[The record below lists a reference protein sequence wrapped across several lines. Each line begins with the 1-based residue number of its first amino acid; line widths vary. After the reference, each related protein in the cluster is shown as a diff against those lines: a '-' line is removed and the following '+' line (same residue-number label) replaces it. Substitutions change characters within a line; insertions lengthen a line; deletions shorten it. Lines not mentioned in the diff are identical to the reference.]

1 MRNFLFTLIAAACML
16 SMVGCGNMSPR
27 HQQEIDNQNGKIGEI
42 ETIQNGL
49 KNEML
54 NLKSQSEI
62 QNSRLDRIQQGIAN
76 FQTNNDNSGVQI
88 LSGPGGIL
96 VAIVGILAIS
106 VIAVHYRSQ
115 AKKQEKT
122 ANILAQ
128 SLVER
133 NDAALEDHV
142 FQMAM
147 HTEVEE
153 DVLQIMSKHQSILR
167 NKVGH

>member
-1 MRNFLFTLIAAACML
+1 MRNFLIAIVATCML
-16 SMVGCGNMSPR
+16 SISGCGNMSPR
-27 HQQEIDNQNGKIGEI
+27 HRQEIDNQNGKIGEI

-49 KNEML
+49 KNEMF

-62 QNSRLDRIQQGIAN
+62 QNSRLDRFQQGLAN
-76 FQTNNDNSGVQI
+76 FQSNNENSGIQI
-88 LSGPGGIL
+88 LSGPGGII
-96 VAIVGILAIS
+96 VALIGILAIS
-106 VIAVHYRSQ
+106 LIAIHYRIE

-128 SLVER
+128 SLVEK

-153 DVLQIMSKHQSILR
+153 NMLQIMSKHQAIWR
-167 NKVGH
+167 NKVGY